1 MSDDVLSYSS
11 ERKGILSEKE
21 TSQDL
26 ETDILSLRPETLDDY
41 VGQNQA
47 VETLRIAI
55 EAAKMR
61 NEPVDHVLFHGPPGL
76 GKTTLAHIIAN
87 ETGGTLTVTS
97 GPALE
102 KGGDLIGILTHLED
116 GDLLFIDEIHRT
128 PKSVE
133 ELLYPAMED
142 FAIDF
147 VFDKGVH
154 ARSHRYRLR
163 RFCLVGATTR
173 VGLLSAPLRD
183 RFGIMRSLD
192 FYALDDLVKITKRS
206 AALLDVPIEA
216 DAAMELARRCRGT
229 PRIANRLLKR
239 VRDYAQVRS
248 DGTIRPDIVQ
258 AEQNLIAANAEIG
271 VAKSLYYPDIS
282 MTADYGAASEDL
294 EATGVRTEVAA
305 PARLAD
311 RLVGLV
317 TLGPRAVGGGYDDDE
332 RRLVEAVAQRLAYAA
347 GAFLPDTAGLESI
360 EARRIQESLLPSTP
374 AISAINS
381 ALRKDDQPPQG
392 ITMRPIPV
400 SASLV

>member
-1 MSDDVLSYSS
+1 MNDEILTYSS
-11 ERKGILSEKE
+11 DPKGILSEKE

-26 ETDILSLRPETLDDY
+26 ETEILSLRPENLDEY
-41 VGQNQA
+41 VGQDQA

-55 EAAKMR
+55 EAAQMR

-102 KGGDLIGILTHLED
+102 KGGDLIGVLTHLED
-116 GDLLFIDEIHRT
+116 GDILFIDEIHRT

-192 FYALDDLVKITKRS
+192 FYALNDLVKITKRS
-206 AALLDVPIEA
+206 AALLNVPIDD
-216 DAAMELARRCRGT
+216 DAALELSRRSRGT
-229 PRIANRLLKR
+229 PRMVNRLLKR
-239 VRDYAQVRS
+239 VRDFSQVRAHGRITV
-248 DGTIRPDIVQ
+248 DTVTAALALEGVDDLGLTKLDRRYLKTIIDYYRGGPVGIE
-258 AEQNLIAANAEIG
+258 ALAATLQEETDTLVDVVEPYLLKQG
-271 VAKSLYYPDIS
+271 LLMRTSS
-282 MTADYGAASEDL
+282 GRRASETAYKHL
-294 EATGVRTEVAA
+294 GVTYQQ
-305 PARLAD
+305 
-311 RLVGLV
+311 GLF
-317 TLGPRAVGGGYDDDE
+317 RE
-332 RRLVEAVAQRLAYAA
+332 
-347 GAFLPDTAGLESI
+347 
-360 EARRIQESLLPSTP
+360 
-374 AISAINS
+374 
-381 ALRKDDQPPQG
+381 
-392 ITMRPIPV
+392 
-400 SASLV
+400 